1 MLNSEIIFNLINQ
14 QPDIHNIYLYTKD
27 PQEAK
32 SQFLIKKREI
42 TGLNHFNVS
51 KAFIENSDGID
62 DTSCLIQIK
71 NVNHQS
77 LLIVWLLICLVIKNL
92 IINPLV
98 TQLFIR
104 HTKVN
109 ISLAFVK

>member
-27 PQEAK
+27 PEEAK
-32 SQFLIKKREI
+32 SQFLIK
-42 TGLNHFNVS
+42 GLNHFNVS

-98 TQLFIR
+98 TQLFII